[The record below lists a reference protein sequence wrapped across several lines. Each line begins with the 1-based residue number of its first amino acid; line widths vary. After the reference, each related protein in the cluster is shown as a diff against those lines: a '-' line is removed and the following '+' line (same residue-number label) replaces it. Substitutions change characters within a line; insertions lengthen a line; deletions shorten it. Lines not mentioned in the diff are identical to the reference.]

1 LGSSSSQAAEGRPI
15 TDIFPDQTPNHK
27 LIVHHRVMLGMSGS
41 ELWIDRAIPHPA
53 VGKRSWTQSGR
64 RQRTP
69 LRFGQQERS
78 QNQQT
83 IGAAGNNADQRLM

>member
-1 LGSSSSQAAEGRPI
+1 
-15 TDIFPDQTPNHK
+15 
-27 LIVHHRVMLGMSGS
+27 MSGS

-78 QNQQT
+78 QNQQAK
-83 IGAAGNNADQRLM
+83 GAAGNNADQRLMKFCALDHTDLRCRGEIFEASRHATSSAVLPRCH